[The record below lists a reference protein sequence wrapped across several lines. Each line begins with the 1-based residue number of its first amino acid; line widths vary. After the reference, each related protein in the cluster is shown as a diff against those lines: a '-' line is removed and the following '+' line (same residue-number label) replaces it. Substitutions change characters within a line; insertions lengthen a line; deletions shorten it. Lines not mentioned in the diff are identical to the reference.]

1 MESNQVSKEAKEE
14 LKGVYLGLNPAEL
27 KRNIDSKL
35 DKLLKTY
42 EEKRRTRQVDLHRRL
57 VPHTVTSF
65 MIQQPKVGLP
75 T

>member
-1 MESNQVSKEAKEE
+1 MLGTVRTI
-14 LKGVYLGLNPAEL
+14 LKALQMPGVIASLPTVKSLWRDA
-27 KRNIDSKL
+27 KL
-35 DKLLKTY
+35 DKLYHTY
-42 EEKRRTRQVDLHRRL
+42 EEKGKSEQVDPMRKV